1 MSNDE
6 RVKGILAITDEI
18 REESKELVSS
28 LLGLN
33 IKPIILTGDNK
44 ASAGFVASSLG
55 IEIVRA
61 ELLPEDKVVELEKL
75 INRYKDVAM
84 TGDGVNDAPALAAAS
99 VGIAMGA
106 TGSDIAIENADIA
119 LLNDN
124 LAILPYL
131 IKLGKK
137 AVGII
142 KFNIA
147 LAISIKL
154 LFLVLATFGL
164 SNLSLAIFA
173 DVGITIL
180 VIINGLRLYG
190 YK

>member
-1 MSNDE
+1 M
-6 RVKGILAITDEI
+6 V
-18 REESKELVSS
+18 
-28 LLGLN
+28 
-33 IKPIILTGDNK
+33 
-44 ASAGFVASSLG
+44 
-55 IEIVRA
+55 
-61 ELLPEDKVVELEKL
+61 
-75 INRYKDVAM
+75 
-84 TGDGVNDAPALAAAS
+84 GDGVNDAPALSIAT

-124 LAILPYL
+124 LNILPF
-131 IKLGKK
+131 IIRLGKK

-142 KFNIA
+142 RFNII
-147 LAISIKL
+147 LAVTIKF
-154 LFLVLATFGL
+154 LFLILAALGL

-180 VIINGLRLYG
+180 VIINGLRLFG